1 MSQLTVQL
9 IILLVFIL
17 SWAGIITIGVLLAK
31 HFLRKQKSNLH

>member
-17 SWAGIITIGVLLAK
+17 SWAWIITIGVLLAK
-31 HFLRKQKSNLH
+31 HFIRKQKK